1 MPAEDTVF
9 YVLYDKF
16 MFWSILVAIF
26 TFGWLFTAILRY
38 RDGVEPDTTDIDR
51 IEVGAFPLERHNTR
65 LEIMFYLLPTI
76 LVVWVTIMA
85 IGSNSAVWNFDDDD
99 TSKDLNRFDITIN
112 AYQWYFEFIYEE
124 TLTWEDTDTGI
135 DVVWDTE
142 SNTMQVTSFGNSA
155 ASLIEVKLG
164 SIESE
169 LFFNGTDIRAL
180 TNTGYSSAQHNH
192 VKVFDADGALL
203 HTWEH
208 IPIGHKLI
216 TPSNPMIIPCDEVIL
231 ANMHSKPVDASDTR
245 NVGVQHAFWVPE
257 WGMKEDFVP
266 GLAAGTNLG
275 FIPDDAGTF
284 PIRCAE
290 YCGMQHSIMTGEVK
304 IVDRVE
310 TEDIPNSGLTCA
322 QKDSGVQKTGSS
334 SANNYDGGEM

>member
-38 RDGVEPDTTDIDR
+38 RDGVEPDTTDVDR
-51 IEVGAFPLERHNTR
+51 IEVGAFPLERHNTT

-85 IGSNSAVWNFDDDD
+85 IGSNSAVWNYDDDD
-99 TSKDLNRFDITIN
+99 TSKDLDRFDITIN
-112 AYQWYFEFIYEE
+112 AYQWYFEFVYEE
-124 TLTWEDTDTGI
+124 SLEWEDTNTGVNLEWIQTTVQI
-135 DVVWDTE
+135 DA
-142 SNTMQVTSFGNSA
+142 SGNSNA
-155 ASLIEVKLG
+155 ATIEMKFGGIKTDFEINNG
-164 SIESE
+164 SST
-169 LFFNGTDIRAL
+169 LQAFVTKDAG
-180 TNTGYSSAQHNH
+180 QHQYI
-192 VKVFDADGALL
+192 KIFDAEGALI
-203 HTWEH
+203 HTWEN
-208 IPIGHKLI
+208 IPRGHTLI
-216 TPSNPMIIPCDEVIL
+216 TPASPMIIPCDEVIL

-290 YCGMQHSIMTGEVK
+290 YCGMQHSIMTGEVMV
-304 IVDRVE
+304 VDRVE
-310 TEDIPNSGLTCA
+310 TPNKKNSGLTC
-322 QKDSGVQKTGSS
+322 DGMDTGVQKSGSS
-334 SANNYDGGEM
+334 SADNYDGGGM

>member
-38 RDGVEPDTTDIDR
+38 RDGVEPDTTNIDH
-51 IEVGAFPLERHNTR
+51 IEVGAFPVDRHNTT
-65 LEIMFYLLPTI
+65 LELMFYIVPTF
-76 LVVWVTIMA
+76 LVVWLTVMA
-85 IGSNSAVWNFDDDD
+85 LGSNAAVWNYDD
-99 TSKDLNRFDITIN
+99 TDEKTFDITVN
-112 AYQWYFEFIYEE
+112 AYQWYFEFVYEE
-124 TLTWEDTDTGI
+124 SLTWEDTDTGI
-135 DVVWDTE
+135 EVVWDVE
-142 SNTMQVTSFGNSA
+142 SKTMQVTADGNPA
-155 ASLIEVKLG
+155 ASSIEIKLG
-164 SIESE
+164 AIESE
-169 LFFNGTDIRAL
+169 LFFNGTDAKGL
-180 TNTGYSSAQHNH
+180 PNTEYSPYQHNH
-192 VKVFDADGALL
+192 VKVYDADGVLL

-216 TPSNPMIIPCDEVIL
+216 TPSNPMIIPCDEVII

-257 WGMKEDFVP
+257 WAMKEDFVP
-266 GLAAGTNLG
+266 GLEAGTTLG
-275 FIPDDAGTF
+275 FMPDDAGTF

-290 YCGMQHSIMTGEVK
+290 YCGMQHSIMTGEVM
-304 IVDRVE
+304 VVARAGSDC
-310 TEDIPNSGLTCA
+310 TF
-322 QKDSGVQKTGSS
+322 DSGIKKSGSS